1 MPRKARVDA
10 NQQEIVSAFR
20 KCGFSVTHLH
30 SIGKGVPDLL
40 VAKNG
45 HTALVE
51 VKDGN
56 KPPSARKLTDDQERF
71 IGKWRGVVHIVAT
84 VDDVL
89 RIAGEAA

>member
-1 MPRKARVDA
+1 
-10 NQQEIVSAFR
+10 
-20 KCGFSVTHLH
+20 
-30 SIGKGVPDLL
+30 
-40 VAKNG
+40 
-45 HTALVE
+45 VE